1 MNDKT
6 MGQIA
11 DTILK
16 EIQLRFRTQDPF
28 LIAIDGRCAAGKTTL
43 AEYLRNSINSNVFHM
58 DHFFLRPE
66 QRTKERLQQPGGNVD
81 YERFYEEVLFPLKQ
95 GLPVTYRSYDC
106 QQQKLAAPVSIDSKP
121 ISIIE
126 GSYSCH
132 PNLWDSYDLRIF
144 LTVPFEEQL
153 RRIESRNGADR
164 LFVFREK
171 WIPMEEQYFT
181 AFQIQMRCELL
192 FQTAE

>member
-1 MNDKT
+1 MK
-6 MGQIA
+6 QIA
-11 DTILK
+11 DAILK
-16 EIQLRFRTQDPF
+16 EIQLRYHTQNSF

-43 AEYLRNSINSNVFHM
+43 AEYLQKNIDSNVFHM

-81 YERFYEEVLFPLKQ
+81 YERFYEEVLLPLKQ
-95 GLPVTYRSYDC
+95 GIPIAYRSYDC
-106 QQQKLAAPVSIDSKP
+106 QQQKLAAPISIDPKP

-132 PNLWDSYDLRIF
+132 PKLWDAYDLRIF

-153 RRIESRNGADR
+153 RRIESRNGLDR
-164 LFVFREK
+164 LSVFREK

-181 AFQIQMRCELL
+181 AFQIQTCCELL
-192 FQTAE
+192 FQTAEGL